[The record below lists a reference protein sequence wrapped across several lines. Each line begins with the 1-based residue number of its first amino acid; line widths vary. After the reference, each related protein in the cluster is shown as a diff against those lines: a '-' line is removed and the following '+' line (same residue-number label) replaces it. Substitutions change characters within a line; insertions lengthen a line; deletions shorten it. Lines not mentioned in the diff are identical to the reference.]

1 MALQLFEIAEFTV
14 SNPVTSVTFSAI
26 PQGYSDLKLLTSTR
40 NSSTTPEEVLTF
52 NGSSTGFSDIV
63 LYSYNGLV
71 GSNNSTPIRATSNMS
86 AQTADA
92 FSHTEYYIPNYAL
105 GAHKTVVSDS
115 TSVNNDTGNGFIFIT
130 AGLWANTA
138 AITSVT
144 VTSGGS
150 GFFVP
155 NSLFTLYGV
164 L

>member
-1 MALQLFEIAEFTV
+1 MALQLFEIADFTV
-14 SNPVTSVTFSAI
+14 SNPVTSVTFSGI

-63 LYSYNGLV
+63 LYSYNGIV

-86 AQTADA
+86 TQTATS
-92 FSHTEYYIPNYAL
+92 FSHTEYYVPNYAL
-105 GAHKTVVSDS
+105 TAHKTVVSDS
-115 TSVNNDTGNGFIFIT
+115 TSVNNSSSNCFVYIT
-130 AGLWANTA
+130 AGLWANTS

-144 VTSGGS
+144 VTAGGS
-150 GFFVP
+150 GFFVA
-155 NSLFTLYGV
+155 NSTFRLYGV